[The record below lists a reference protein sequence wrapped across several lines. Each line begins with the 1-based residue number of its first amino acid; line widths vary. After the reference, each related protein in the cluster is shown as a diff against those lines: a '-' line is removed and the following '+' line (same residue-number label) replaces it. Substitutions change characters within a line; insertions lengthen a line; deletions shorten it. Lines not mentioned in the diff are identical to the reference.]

1 MSELWS
7 MFGQIISGERLIQFL
22 LVTVIL
28 GLGLLLARSLRR
40 AVVSV
45 AKERVSAQH
54 TMIAG
59 RAVYSLV
66 LGLAVA
72 MALHQLG
79 VKISVVLGAAGFLT
93 VAIGFAAQTATSNLI
108 SGLFLMGEAPF
119 KVGDV
124 IRVGTTLGTVTSVD
138 LLSVKLRTFDNLM
151 VRLPNEALIKSEIT
165 NLTRYPIRRFD
176 LLVGVAYKEDAERV
190 RDVLMAVADAN
201 PLCLDE
207 PKPLFIFL
215 GFGNS
220 SLDLQ
225 FSVWGVRANFLAL
238 RNSIQM
244 EVKKA
249 FDAAGIEI
257 PFPHRSLYAG
267 SVTEPFPVR
276 VVDPPEAA
284 AGTDLPTDHATVVS

>member
-1 MSELWS
+1 MSEFWS
-7 MFGQIISGERLIQFL
+7 MLGELISEERLIQ
-22 LVTVIL
+22 LVLAAVIL
-28 GLGLLLARSLRR
+28 GLGWLLARSLRR
-40 AVVSV
+40 AVVSL
-45 AKERVSAQH
+45 AAERVSAQG
-54 TMIAG
+54 TMIAS
-59 RAVYSLV
+59 RVVFSLV
-66 LGLAVA
+66 FGLAVA
-72 MALHQLG
+72 MALHQAG
-79 VKISVVLGAAGFLT
+79 VDLSILLGAAGVLS

-124 IRVGTTLGTVTSVD
+124 IRIGTTLGTVSSVD
-138 LLSVKLRTFDNLM
+138 LLSVKLRTFDNLL
-151 VRLPNEALIKSEIT
+151 VRLPNESLIKSEIT

-190 RDVLMAVADAN
+190 RDVLMKVADAN

-207 PKPLFIFL
+207 PRPLFLLL

-225 FSVWGVRANFLAL
+225 FSVWGARESFLAL
-238 RNSIQM
+238 RTSIQM

-257 PFPHRSLYAG
+257 PFPHRSLYTG
-267 SVTEPFPVR
+267 SVTGPFPVR
-276 VVDPPEAA
+276 VVGPPE
-284 AGTDLPTDHATVVS
+284 PATPQGAS

>member
-1 MSELWS
+1 MSEFTS
-7 MFGQIISGERLIQFL
+7 MLGELISGERLIQFL
-22 LVTVIL
+22 LATVIL

-66 LGLAVA
+66 FGLAVA

-119 KVGDV
+119 RVGDV
-124 IRVGTTLGTVTSVD
+124 IRVGSTLGTVSSVD
-138 LLSVKLRTFDNLM
+138 LLSVKLRTFDNLL

-176 LLVGVAYKEDAERV
+176 LKVGVAYKEDPERV

-207 PKPLFIFL
+207 PKPLFMFL

-225 FSVWGVRANFLAL
+225 FSVWGMRANFLAL

-284 AGTDLPTDHATVVS
+284 AGTDLSTDHARSPS